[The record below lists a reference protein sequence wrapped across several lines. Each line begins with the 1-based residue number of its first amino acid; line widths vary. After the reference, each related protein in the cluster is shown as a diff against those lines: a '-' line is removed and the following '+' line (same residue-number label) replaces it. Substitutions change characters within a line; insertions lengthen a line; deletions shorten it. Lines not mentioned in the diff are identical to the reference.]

1 MKRALI
7 LLVLMFSANANAFE
21 CTANDNW
28 VFDYDMNQFGGG
40 SYLNC
45 GAYPADD
52 SLRVLTYRTE
62 GRDFGFGVGRS
73 HRLWRVLLAKA
84 DKPRVVASA
93 TLHLWE
99 DNNIDSTMEVDGDV
113 FYVDKAN
120 YPLNATTNAFAI
132 RMDLGRDSYCRDVV
146 RDQFVT
152 LFVREGNKLKPV
164 LKHLPLKQDLVVDG
178 TPCSRYDYSRTA
190 RGEGRLTL
198 LESKTNGYRDIKLT
212 TTALYETY
220 DELAQQEVDENDPGQ
235 WEESFKPETRQFE
248 TTLKFNGHRYPVIWE
263 ELPSKEWWQ
272 Q

>member
-7 LLVLMFSANANAFE
+7 LSALMLSTSAFAE
-21 CTANDNW
+21 CTDNDWW
-28 VFDYDMNQFGGG
+28 VWEEDTNKFGGG
-40 SYLNC
+40 MFGNC

-52 SLRVLTYRTE
+52 SLRVITYRTWGLDSGI
-62 GRDFGFGVGRS
+62 GRENQ
-73 HRLWRVLLAKA
+73 LWRVVLAKA
-84 DKPRVVASA
+84 DKPEVVASV
-93 TLHLWE
+93 TLNLWE
-99 DNNIDSTMEVDGDV
+99 DNNIQLEEELEGEV
-113 FYVDKAN
+113 FYVDKAD
-120 YPLNATTNAFAI
+120 YPLNDTTNAFAVRI
-132 RMDLGRDSYCRDVV
+132 DLGRDAYCRDVG

-178 TPCSRYDYSRTA
+178 SPCSRYDYSRTA

-198 LESKTNGYRDIKLT
+198 LESKTNGYRDLKLT

-220 DELAQQEVDENDPGQ
+220 DELAQQEVDENDTGQ